1 MSKTLPFQSELRPAL
16 PTVIGNVDYQ
26 KFEKEL
32 KRMDEVLILSGVEK
46 QFVESCV
53 ANWLESAEEG
63 QEPSARDRREY
74 QKHSRRAMRC
84 NVLQRVLG
92 ESFRGMS
99 RRLAECA
106 LFQWFCGVDQLGVV
120 EVPSKSQLQ
129 RYTQWVTPEELD
141 ELIGGL
147 LQSATRT
154 EIETGENALKL
165 VHQIELDAVWLD
177 STCVK
182 ANIHFPVDW
191 RLLGDA
197 TRTLM
202 QATALIRNHG
212 LKNRMEEPGAIIS
225 RMNKLCMEMTQCR
238 RKEESKKERKRVLR
252 KMKKVVKIVRDHAL
266 RHRDLLESKW
276 KETDWSR
283 GYVDQVIGRINKI
296 LKQLPKAIKQAHERI
311 IGERQ
316 VKNQEKILSLY
327 ETDVHVIVRGKSGAE
342 VEFGNTLLIGEQA
355 QGLVVDWKLYEES
368 APADSKQLKGSLER
382 IGERIGKGTVKAVGG
397 DRGFD
402 SQANRELLKEKE
414 MFNGLCP
421 KNINDLKEAQ
431 KESRFSEMA
440 KRRAQT
446 EGRIG
451 ILKNCFFGNPMMS
464 KGIESRKSAV
474 GWSVFAHNLWV
485 LARLERIKENQ
496 SEERAQAA

>member
-1 MSKTLPFQSELRPAL
+1 MSKILPFQSELRPAL

-32 KRMDEVLILSGVEK
+32 KRMDEVLILSGVEER
-46 QFVESCV
+46 FVESCV
-53 ANWLESAEEG
+53 AKWLESLEEG
-63 QEPSARDRREY
+63 QEPSARDHREY
-74 QKHSRRAMRC
+74 QKHSRRALRC

-129 RYTQWVTPEELD
+129 RYTQWVEPELLE

-147 LQSATRT
+147 LRSASQT
-154 EIETGENALKL
+154 EIESGENALKL
-165 VHQIELDAVWLD
+165 VHQIESDTVWLD

-202 QATALIRNHG
+202 QATVLIRRHG
-212 LKNRMEEPGAIIS
+212 LKNRMEEPGMFIS
-225 RMNKLCMEMTQCR
+225 RMNKLCMEMTHCR
-238 RKEESKKERKRVLR
+238 RKEDSKKERKRVLR
-252 KMKKVVKIVRDHAL
+252 KMKKVVKTVRDHAL
-266 RHRDLLESKW
+266 SHRDMLEAKW
-276 KETDWSR
+276 EKTDWSR
-283 GYVDQVIGRINKI
+283 GHVEQVIGRIDKI
-296 LKQLPKAIKQAHERI
+296 LMQLPEAMKQAHERI
-311 IGERQ
+311 IGGRQ
-316 VKNQEKILSLY
+316 VKNHEKILSLY
-327 ETDVHVIVRGKSGAE
+327 EEDVHVIVRGKAGAE
-342 VEFGNTLLIGEQA
+342 VEFGNTLLIAEQA

-368 APADSKQLKGSLER
+368 APADCNQLKGSLER
-382 IGERIGKGTVKAVGG
+382 MEKRIGKGAIKAVGG

-402 SQANRELLKEKE
+402 SQANREMLGEKK

-421 KNINDLKEAQ
+421 KKVSELKKVQ

-451 ILKNCFFGNPMMS
+451 ILKNCFFGNPMRS
-464 KGIESRKSAV
+464 KGIESRKAAV

>member
-283 GYVDQVIGRINKI
+283 GHVDQVIGRINKI
-296 LKQLPKAIKQAHERI
+296 LKQLPKAIKQAH
-311 IGERQ
+311 
-316 VKNQEKILSLY
+316 
-327 ETDVHVIVRGKSGAE
+327 
-342 VEFGNTLLIGEQA
+342 
-355 QGLVVDWKLYEES
+355 
-368 APADSKQLKGSLER
+368 
-382 IGERIGKGTVKAVGG
+382 
-397 DRGFD
+397 
-402 SQANRELLKEKE
+402 
-414 MFNGLCP
+414 
-421 KNINDLKEAQ
+421 
-431 KESRFSEMA
+431 
-440 KRRAQT
+440 
-446 EGRIG
+446 
-451 ILKNCFFGNPMMS
+451 
-464 KGIESRKSAV
+464 
-474 GWSVFAHNLWV
+474 
-485 LARLERIKENQ
+485 
-496 SEERAQAA
+496 